1 MRWVLLLAQK
11 SRWGNKGIES
21 INNFIAQVTESVSGR
36 ENINLNF
43 DLKTRLLIIKL
54 KFLPDF
60 WGIDVIWCLLPKR
73 VK

>member
-60 WGIDVIWCLLPKR
+60 
-73 VK
+73 